1 MSEGRSPGGPVGEP
15 SPPGSVPQRLV
26 IVTPST
32 AEFHSRVDRL
42 ARTFAGRGH
51 EVTVVAA
58 WREGLPYTE
67 RHAGGYRIVRL
78 EAHAIDGLPLS
89 GLARGARAVFRRMA
103 ARRGT
108 DRAVTRAT
116 APTAVDAGSL
126 RFGRA
131 PRSLPARVAARLRRW
146 LAVPLT
152 QRSLGRA
159 ARRHDLPADIYH
171 GMTFSRLGL
180 AGELARRHGGRL
192 VYDAGD
198 IYLETTAYVGLHPL
212 LRAWLARLERQGARR
227 ADRVVTVNDA
237 YARLLAE
244 RLGVPSPLVIMNCP
258 PATERSRPPARRFHD
273 QLGLPADRR
282 VVLYH
287 GGFSRERGIE
297 ELIAAIGAVPGAV
310 LVLMGYG
317 LLEDEIRAA
326 ADRPEL
332 SGRVF
337 VVPAVPPSE
346 LLDWVAAADVV
357 AMPIQPTTLNHRF
370 TTPNKLFEAM
380 TVGVPVVV
388 SDLPGMATI
397 VRETGCGLLCDPTDP
412 GDIAAAIREI
422 LDAPPERRRGWSEAG
437 LAAARGRYNWERQ
450 VEALIAEYGRITGRP
465 W

>member
-1 MSEGRSPGGPVGEP
+1 MSEERSPEGLVGEP
-15 SPPGSVPQRLV
+15 SPAGPSPQRLV
-26 IVTPST
+26 ILTPST

-51 EVTVVAA
+51 EVTVVGA
-58 WREGLPYTE
+58 WREGLPSSE
-67 RHAGGYRIVRL
+67 LHAGGYRIVRL

-89 GLARGARAVFRRMA
+89 GLASGVRAVLRSVA

-108 DRAVTRAT
+108 DRAAA
-116 APTAVDAGSL
+116 APSAADAGSL

-131 PRSLPARVAARLRRW
+131 PRSLPLRLAARLRRW

-152 QRSLGRA
+152 QRSLRRA
-159 ARRHDLPADIYH
+159 ARRHDLPADVYH
-171 GMTFSRLGL
+171 GMTLSRLGL

-198 IYLETTAYVGLHPL
+198 IYLETTAYVGLHPI

-237 YARLLAE
+237 YARLLAG
-244 RLGVPSPLVIMNCP
+244 RLGVLSPLVVMNCP
-258 PATERSRPPARRFHD
+258 PATERSGPPDRRFHER
-273 QLGLPADRR
+273 LLLPADRR

-297 ELIAAIGAVPGAV
+297 ELIAAIGAVPDGV

-317 LLEDEIRAA
+317 LLEEEIRAA
-326 ADRPEL
+326 ADRPDL
-332 SGRVF
+332 ADRVF
-337 VVPAVPPSE
+337 VLPAVPPSE

-380 TVGVPVVV
+380 TVGVPVVA

-412 GDIAAAIREI
+412 ADIAAAMREI
-422 LDAPPERRRGWSEAG
+422 LEATPERRHGWSEAG
-437 LAAARGRYNWERQ
+437 PAAARGRYNWERQ
-450 VEALIAEYGRITGRP
+450 VAPLLAEYGRITGRP

>member
-1 MSEGRSPGGPVGEP
+1 MTGTEPPGGP
-15 SPPGSVPQRLV
+15 VPQRLV

-58 WREGLPYTE
+58 WREGLSSSELHP
-67 RHAGGYRIVRL
+67 GGYRIVRL

-89 GLARGARAVFRRMA
+89 GLARGARALVRRVA
-103 ARRGT
+103 VRRESGRAETRGT
-108 DRAVTRAT
+108 GPSADDGGAI
-116 APTAVDAGSL
+116 
-126 RFGRA
+126 RFGRP
-131 PRSLPARVAARLRRW
+131 PRSLVPRVAARLRRW

-159 ARRHDLPADIYH
+159 ARRHELPADVYH
-171 GMTFSRLGL
+171 GMTLSRLGL
-180 AGELARRHGGRL
+180 ARDLARRHGGRL

-198 IYLETTAYVGLHPL
+198 IYLETTAYVGLHPI
-212 LRAWLARLERQGARR
+212 LRAWLARLERAGARR

-237 YARLLAE
+237 YAQMLAE
-244 RLGVPSPLVIMNCP
+244 RLRVRSPLVVMNCP
-258 PATERSRPPARRFHD
+258 PATERSGPPDRRFHD
-273 QLGLPADRR
+273 RLDLPVDQR

-297 ELIAAIGAVPGAV
+297 ELIAAIGEVPGAV

-326 ADRPEL
+326 AARPEL
-332 SGRVF
+332 AGRVL
-337 VVPAVPPSE
+337 VLPAVPPSE

-380 TVGVPVVV
+380 TAGVPVVA
-388 SDLPGMATI
+388 SDLPGMVAI
-397 VRETGCGLLCDPTDP
+397 VRETGCGLVCDPSDP
-412 GDIAAAIREI
+412 ADLAAAIREI

-450 VEALIAEYGRITGRP
+450 VGALIAEYGRITGRP